1 ILRASTHLTPSRHAR
16 APHPT
21 QNAQSR
27 QSHPRMIAGFETGRS
42 VRHLARV
49 FEEADRIGLFEDPEL
64 AAARATAYFRGQ
76 GIGS

>member
-1 ILRASTHLTPSRHAR
+1 
-16 APHPT
+16 
-21 QNAQSR
+21 
-27 QSHPRMIAGFETGRS
+27 MIAGFETGRS